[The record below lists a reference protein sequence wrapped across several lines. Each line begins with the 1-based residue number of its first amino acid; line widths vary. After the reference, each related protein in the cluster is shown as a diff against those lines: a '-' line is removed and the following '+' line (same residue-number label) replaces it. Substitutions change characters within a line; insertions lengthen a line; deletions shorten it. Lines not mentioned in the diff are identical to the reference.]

1 MNNVSLIINT
11 VTKNKDLWP
20 MFFGQIEKH
29 IPQNFFHEK
38 HIFVN
43 DCNEAFPDDYKISY
57 FESDAVYQE
66 QFTSCIQNVTD
77 EYCIYISE
85 DYILY
90 NDMRC
95 DLVEK
100 YVDILNKNKD
110 LSFIRFMRGGIVNLH
125 YPWTKRHDDLYV
137 LYNSHPYFYTNQ
149 AAVWKTRDLEL
160 IHKEGPK
167 LHISN
172 ADHENSFEYKATEIC
187 QQLNING
194 VYCYH
199 NEPKRGM
206 YHYDSIVFPH
216 VSTALVKGK
225 WNLSEYEQELAPLFN
240 EYGIDQTGRENF

>member
-66 QFTSCIQNVTD
+66 QFTSCIQNVAD

-110 LSFIRFMRGGIVNLH
+110 LKEWLNRTTKGNKVEFNPRVNGKEFDVEFGNFI
-125 YPWTKRHDDLYV
+125 K
-137 LYNSHPYFYTNQ
+137 
-149 AAVWKTRDLEL
+149 
-160 IHKEGPK
+160 
-167 LHISN
+167 HISIKQ
-172 ADHENSFEYKATEIC
+172 A
-187 QQLNING
+187 
-194 VYCYH
+194 
-199 NEPKRGM
+199 
-206 YHYDSIVFPH
+206 
-216 VSTALVKGK
+216 
-225 WNLSEYEQELAPLFN
+225 
-240 EYGIDQTGRENF
+240 